1 VSEHVAWAKGGTAS
15 FVSVADDVVTLRSSI
30 PSPPGSRLEG
40 VLVAEGTADADAAPG
55 TSAVSGAESPTA
67 RVSVKVHG
75 SKLELDGTFTLKGR
89 LLEATRAL
97 RARVAALVAPR

>member
-1 VSEHVAWAKGGTAS
+1 VSEHVAWVKGGTAA

-40 VLVAEGTADADAAPG
+40 VLLAEGGAQEQAEAAP
-55 TSAVSGAESPTA
+55 AK
-67 RVSVKVHG
+67 VSVKVHG
-75 SKLELDGTFTLKGR
+75 SKLELDGSFTLKGR

-97 RARVAALVAPR
+97 RARVAGLVAPR